1 MSGKRTMNGS
11 LRAAQTGV
19 AELIDR
25 AMAEEIAD
33 AFVVRQ
39 RLPPHLAS
47 SARAHARRWFDMQA
61 NAPFAGGGAIT
72 VAMLWRSLER
82 IFIVS

>member
-1 MSGKRTMNGS
+1 MSGKRTMNRS

-25 AMAEEIAD
+25 TMAEEIAD

-61 NAPFAGGGAIT
+61 APFAGGGAIT